1 MAFLCINYLEQ
12 FRWQQE
18 QAAAKARSGGSP
30 GSSGSSG
37 GSKGSKSSTARTR
50 SGSNLVSVSGYG
62 EISYDDAEMLER
74 EGYIKLRGVDRN
86 GNPVYDRTAK
96 KNNPS
101 LMLSR

>member
-1 MAFLCINYLEQ
+1 MAFLCINHLEQ
-12 FRWQQE
+12 FAWQQE
-18 QAAAKARSGGSP
+18 QAAAKARSGSSGI
-30 GSSGSSG
+30 SGSSG
-37 GSKGSKSSTARTR
+37 GNKSSKSSTARTR

-96 KNNPS
+96 KNNSS